1 MKFGR
6 ADRRIALQASTLSTN
21 AYGQRVASWT
31 TYATVWAQLTYTGG
45 DEKLQ
50 SDQVSST
57 IKTQFKIRYGSNVS
71 AVKPSDRVV
80 YDGNNYELLYI
91 QEVGR
96 GEALTLVCELRSA

>member
-1 MKFGR
+1 MRFGR
-6 ADRRIALQASTLSTN
+6 ADRRIALQSSTLATN
-21 AYGQRVASWT
+21 AYGQRVATWA

-57 IKTQFKIRYGSNVS
+57 VKTQFKIRYSS
-71 AVKPSDRVV
+71 DTSSVKPSDRVV
-80 YDGNNYELLYI
+80 YNGNNYEVLYV

-96 GEALTLVCELRSA
+96 SEALNLICELRSA

>member
-6 ADRRIALQASTLSTN
+6 ADRRIALQASTLTTN

-57 IKTQFKIRYGSNVS
+57 VKTQFKVRYSSDTSS
-71 AVKPSDRVV
+71 AKPSDRVV
-80 YDGNNYELLYI
+80 YNSSNYEVLYI